1 MLIRTAII
9 GYQREPD
16 FEVNPPH
23 AATMEERIAYA
34 LLHRPGFRESCE
46 KEHVDLRPAKRIV
59 SALDRKQE
67 RWRKKQKERERR
79 DGSRL

>member
-1 MLIRTAII
+1 MLIRTAIT

-23 AATMEERIAYA
+23 VATMEERIAYA
-34 LLHRPGFRESCE
+34 LLNRPGFRASCP
-46 KEHVDLRPAKRIV
+46 KENVDLRPAKRIV
-59 SALDRKQE
+59 AALDKKQE
-67 RWRKKQKERERR
+67 RWRKKQKQKERR

>member
-1 MLIRTAII
+1 MLIRTAIV

-34 LLHRPGFRESCE
+34 LLYRPGFRASCE
-46 KEHVDLRPAKRIV
+46 KEHIDLRPAKRIL
-59 SALDRKQE
+59 SALEKKEE
-67 RWRKKQKERERR
+67 RWQKKEKEREHR